1 MNEHTFKLK
10 LQSHTEAIIESLKC
24 IKDYPELA
32 DVTLISEDQVLLKAH
47 KLILS
52 MFSPVLRSILGLASE
67 GNTVIHMR
75 GTIGKDIQNL
85 LHYIYCG
92 EVTLDQDNVSSFLD
106 LANSFKSIIKIFK
119 MIERHKSC

>member
-1 MNEHTFKLK
+1 MNENTFKLK
-10 LQSHTEAIIESLKC
+10 LQSHTEAIKESLKG

-52 MFSPVLRSILGLASE
+52 MFSPVLRSLLGLSSE

-75 GTIGKDIQNL
+75 GTRGKDIQSL
-85 LHYIYCG
+85 LDYIYCG
-92 EVTLDQDNVSSFLD
+92 EVNIEKDDVASFLE
-106 LANSFKSIIKIFK
+106 LSSSLKINSL
-119 MIERHKSC
+119 E